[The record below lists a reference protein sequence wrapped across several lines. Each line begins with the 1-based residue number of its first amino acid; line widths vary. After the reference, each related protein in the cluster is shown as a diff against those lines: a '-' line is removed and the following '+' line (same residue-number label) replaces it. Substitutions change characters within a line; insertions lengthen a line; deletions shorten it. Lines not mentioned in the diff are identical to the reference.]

1 MLMLVI
7 MGCAGIIILYAGGEI
22 LVKYASALGQ
32 KTGLSDLFIGLTI
45 VAFGTSAPEL
55 VSSLIAM
62 LKGSSGLI
70 IGNVLGSNITNIGL
84 ILALSAMIS
93 PFATDFRRNW
103 KDFFFL
109 GTAST
114 FAGLVMFTG
123 HIDPWEGLILLGLF
137 LLYTFYLLRS
147 NSTMDSKIR
156 KSQTGIDLKS
166 LIPSIAG
173 IVTGICLLPLGAE
186 LLVNSALRI
195 SALLGVSEH
204 LMGLTLVAVGTSLP
218 ELATSLIA
226 ALRKRGDLC
235 LGNIMGSNIFNV
247 LVVPGICSIFGKLDF
262 MAGIVRS
269 DIIIMIIISMAAISL
284 SFSRSYL
291 SRREGTFLLTCY
303 LGYIFN
309 LVS

>member
-1 MLMLVI
+1 MLMLFI
-7 MGCAGIIILYAGGEI
+7 MGCAGIILLYAGGEI

-62 LKGSSGLI
+62 LKGSSGLV

-93 PFATDFRRNW
+93 PFATDFRKNW
-103 KDFFFL
+103 KDFLFL

-123 HIDPWEGLILLGLF
+123 HIDTWEGLLLLGLF
-137 LLYTFYLLRS
+137 FLYTFYLLRS
-147 NSTMDSKIR
+147 NSTLNSEGR
-156 KSQTGIDLKS
+156 RSQTGMDLKS

-186 LLVNSALRI
+186 LLVNSAIRI
-195 SALLGVSEH
+195 AALLGVSEH

-218 ELATSLIA
+218 ELVTSLVA

-235 LGNIMGSNIFNV
+235 LGNIIGSNIFNV

-262 MAGIVRS
+262 MAGMVRS
-269 DIIIMIIISMAAISL
+269 DIIIMIIISITAISL

>member
-7 MGCAGIIILYAGGEI
+7 MGCAGIILLYAGGEI

-55 VSSLIAM
+55 VSSLIAT
-62 LKGSSGLI
+62 LKGSSGLV

-93 PFATDFRRNW
+93 PFATDFRRNR
-103 KDFFFL
+103 KNFLFL

-114 FAGLVMFTG
+114 FAGLVMLTG
-123 HIDPWEGLILLGLF
+123 DIDPWEGLLLMCLF
-137 LLYTFYLLRS
+137 FLYTFYLLRS
-147 NSTMDSKIR
+147 NSTLDPEIR
-156 KSQTGIDLKS
+156 RSQTGIDLKS
-166 LIPSIAG
+166 LISSIAG

-186 LLVNSALRI
+186 LLVNSAIRI
-195 SALLGVSEH
+195 AVLLGVSEH